1 MASSR
6 SASPVLPA
14 APGFTRR
21 LLTAELLS
29 VGSEL
34 LAGETIDTNAA
45 ELARELTEL
54 GLRVGGIAAVP
65 DELLAVRDAF
75 ARALKRSDVVISTGG
90 LGPTP
95 DDLTREAIAAV
106 VGETP
111 VVDPGLE
118 RWLRDLWARREMA
131 FPEINLKQAWLIPSS
146 IALENGNGTA
156 PGWWV
161 DHPDGRVVIALPGPP
176 REMRAMWREVVLPR
190 LLQRHAGRDVA
201 VRTYRLTGIGE
212 SQVADLLGEQM
223 LRSTNPIVATYAR
236 AEAVDVR
243 ISAVGV
249 DGGGVDQEDGA
260 PPQPSGTAAR
270 VLTSAEET
278 VLAAL
283 GEYIWATGRTTWAE
297 AVDAALGDHGW
308 TLATVEVGTRGTLS
322 ELLSNTTRLLVAESR
337 ATEPGDKA
345 PGDLDSLAEEARK
358 TAGAD
363 VGVALRIMARGEDTA
378 ASVAISTP
386 ERLHHERRLVFLGG
400 GLGRSRAAITAA
412 SMLLRELQRELQ
424 RAGSAHQTNGRR

>member
-1 MASSR
+1 M
-6 SASPVLPA
+6 
-14 APGFTRR
+14 
-21 LLTAELLS
+21 
-29 VGSEL
+29 
-34 LAGETIDTNAA
+34 
-45 ELARELTEL
+45 
-54 GLRVGGIAAVP
+54 
-65 DELLAVRDAF
+65 
-75 ARALKRSDVVISTGG
+75 ISTGG

-106 VGETP
+106 VGETL

-161 DHPDGRVVIALPGPP
+161 DRPDGRVVIALPGPP
-176 REMRAMWREVVLPR
+176 REMRAMWIEVVLPR
-190 LLQRHAGRDVA
+190 LRQRQAGRDVA

-243 ISAVGV
+243 ISAVPV
-249 DGGGVDQEDGA
+249 DDEDAA
-260 PPQPSGTAAR
+260 PSQPGGTAAQ
-270 VLTSAEET
+270 LLAEAEGT

-297 AVDAALGDHGW
+297 AVDAALGDRGW
-308 TLATVEVGTRGTLS
+308 TLATVEVGTRGTLA
-322 ELLSNTTRLLVAESR
+322 ELLSNTTRLVVAESR
-337 ATEPGDKA
+337 ATETGDQST
-345 PGDLDSLAEEARK
+345 GDVDRLAEEARK

-378 ASVAISTP
+378 ASVAISSP
-386 ERLHHERRLVFLGG
+386 ERLHHERRVVFLGG
-400 GLGRSRAAITAA
+400 SLGRSRAAITAA
-412 SMLLRELQRELQ
+412 SMLLRELQGELQ
-424 RAGSAHQTNGRR
+424 RAGSASPTNGHR